1 MGNISITQP
10 FEMEIDVQ
18 PEDID
23 ELGHVNNV
31 VYLTWVQD
39 VSTAHWNAASPN
51 GHEPSSIVW
60 VVIQHE
66 IRYKLPTYLED
77 TVIARTWIGKAKR
90 RFIERNTELFKKS
103 DGTLLAKAVTLWT
116 PVDKNT
122 GKSVEIKAD
131 VLGLFAK

>member
-1 MGNISITQP
+1 MDKVSLTQP
-10 FEMEIDVQ
+10 FEMEINIQ

-31 VYLTWVQD
+31 VYLNWVQN
-39 VSTAHWNAASPN
+39 VATAHWSAAAPN
-51 GHEPSSIVW
+51 GHEPESVVW

-66 IRYKLPTYLED
+66 IRYKHPTYLED

-90 RFIERNTELFKKS
+90 RFMERNTELLRKS

-116 PVDKNT
+116 PVDKDT
-122 GKSVEIKAD
+122 GKSVAIEAD
-131 VLGLFAK
+131 VLEIFA

>member
-1 MGNISITQP
+1 MAKVALDQAY
-10 FEMEIDVQ
+10 EMEIHVQ

-31 VYLTWVQD
+31 VYLKWVQD

-66 IRYKLPTYLED
+66 IRYKQPTYLED
-77 TVIARTWIGKAKR
+77 VIIARTWIGKAKR
-90 RFIERNTELFKKS
+90 RFMERNTELLRKS

-116 PVDKNT
+116 PVDMET

-131 VLGLFAK
+131 VLEMFAK

>member
-1 MGNISITQP
+1 MGNVSLTQP
-10 FEMEIDVQ
+10 FEMEINVQ

-31 VYLTWVQD
+31 VYLTWVQN

-66 IRYKLPTYLED
+66 IRYKQPTYLKD

-90 RFIERNTELFKKS
+90 RYMERNTELLRKS
-103 DGTLLAKAVTLWT
+103 DGTLLARAVTLWT
-116 PVDKNT
+116 PVDKDT
-122 GKSVEIKAD
+122 GKSVEIEAD